1 MKIDVKSAL
10 KLTYYLMAVDGDI
23 SKIEEETFDAI
34 GNELDSSFQK
44 YKIDIINECKNQLNK
59 AIDEDDFYEVVKE
72 GVEDILKK
80 FITSNSNGF
89 YNDLSYDISN
99 FFQIGIAKSTLIW
112 NLLSVAMGD
121 GKYSKEERNLIK
133 FIVRKLDINKSI
145 YLELENKM
153 KTLESIDNEEK
164 WIKTVSK
171 PYNVVDKQ
179 IKELSNR
186 RETIIKSLKVLIND

>member
-1 MKIDVKSAL
+1 MLYVSRSTITNDL
-10 KLTYYLMAVDGDI
+10 R
-23 SKIEEETFDAI
+23 
-34 GNELDSSFQK
+34 N
-44 YKIDIINECKNQLNK
+44 
-59 AIDEDDFYEVVKE
+59 
-72 GVEDILKK
+72 VEDILKK

-133 FIVRKLDINKSI
+133 FIVRKLDIDKSI

>member
-1 MKIDVKSAL
+1 M
-10 KLTYYLMAVDGDI
+10 
-23 SKIEEETFDAI
+23 
-34 GNELDSSFQK
+34 
-44 YKIDIINECKNQLNK
+44 
-59 AIDEDDFYEVVKE
+59 
-72 GVEDILKK
+72 
-80 FITSNSNGF
+80 
-89 YNDLSYDISN
+89 
-99 FFQIGIAKSTLIW
+99 
-112 NLLSVAMGD
+112 AMGD

-133 FIVRKLDINKSI
+133 FIVRKLDIDKSI